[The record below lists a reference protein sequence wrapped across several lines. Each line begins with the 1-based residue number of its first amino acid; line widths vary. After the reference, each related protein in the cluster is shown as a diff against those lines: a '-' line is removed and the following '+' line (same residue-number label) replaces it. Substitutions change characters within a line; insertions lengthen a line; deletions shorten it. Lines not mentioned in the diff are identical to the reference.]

1 MARYRAIAS
10 VLKIF
15 VLVTMIALL
24 ASGQD
29 YRAKVQG
36 TVTDPTQAVV
46 VGAKVT
52 LTNVNTGISAVKETG
67 PDGHY
72 VFDLVE
78 PGTYSVAVEQTGFSR
93 FVQGDIRVQVR
104 GDVTV
109 NAVLAVGNV
118 SEAVTVAEQIS
129 SLQFNTSTMDLTVD
143 RKMLTDLPIL
153 ARNPFTLALL
163 DPAVVNR
170 YWTDRNPFYM
180 WSSSSIDVGVST
192 SGKNDLLLD
201 GAPLMMTNKGSYAP
215 PMDAVQEFT
224 VQQNSVDAESGNGA
238 GGVLSLS
245 LKSGTNDFHGTAYY
259 FGRNPALNAVADA
272 VAHQPNQ
279 VRNNI
284 WGGTLGNPIK
294 KNKLF
299 TFTSWEQWRTKT
311 PRENIETLPTSL
323 ERTGDFSKSL
333 NAQGGLRTVY
343 DPWTTVFN
351 AASSTA
357 TRTPFPNNIIPA
369 DRIDATAKRI
379 MQDVWQPNNPGDDIT
394 GVNNFK
400 ENYYL
405 GTNYWN
411 LSNRTDWN
419 INDKWRVFGR
429 YSQFRNT
436 IDETHSVQSPAIP
449 RWDGGA
455 MYALNIAG
463 DSVYMLRPNM
473 VLELS
478 GSYGSIHDD
487 YDDPTGKMS
496 EQTLA
501 SIWPNQWF
509 KPYTKDLTP
518 VYYPNMTVGDATFGH
533 GFWWVEHP
541 KNGSFRAKIGQNMGK
556 HDMKYGFEYRR
567 SFGYISYP
575 SPWSFNFGPE
585 LTANTFIEPNTA
597 LVGSPYATFLLG
609 ALGSDS
615 SASYIAPHEP
625 RVNAY
630 AGFFQDDIKLT
641 QRLTLNLG
649 LRYEYSGAMT
659 DANNRISRYLDLT
672 NPIPE
677 MQATPPVIPS
687 QVTAIANI
695 PYKWNGAWYFADG
708 NNPAVYQTSKAAFMP
723 RAGLAFK
730 LNDKTV
736 LRAGYARYVIPPSM
750 TQPFQSSMPIYGY
763 TASTTV
769 APVLQGIPGGV
780 LSDPFPSTNPLI
792 LPTGSS
798 LGRYQNLGASAT
810 WEAQNFLTGVSDR
823 VNFSIQRQLPLQFM
837 LDATYFLNLGY
848 NLPYTLQLNQMDP
861 QLSYTNKG
869 LLSQTVPNPFY
880 NYLTPTTFP
889 GQLRN
894 QKTVTI
900 GSLLT
905 PYPQYGSL
913 GQLNTPGVGD
923 HYQALQLRVQRQ
935 FSKGFSFLWTYNYN
949 RETTQNFF
957 NAPDQYANR
966 FTFIDSNNPRHRM
979 NIAGTYDLPFGK
991 GRMLLSQAHP
1001 LVNAILGGWSTSWIF
1016 TYNSGDFLRFGQ
1028 MNVSGNPAIDNPT
1041 RSRYFDTSVFSPPTP
1056 YTPRTN
1062 PWQYPGVTGP
1072 RYGNL
1077 DATLS
1082 KFFPLKGERLRL
1094 EFKMEAY
1101 NLSNSFMASDPNMSV
1116 YSSLFGRS
1124 TGQAN
1129 LGRQLQYTLR
1139 LHF

>member
-1 MARYRAIAS
+1 MHRYRSILSLLLLLLLCTASTQIAP
-10 VLKIF
+10 
-15 VLVTMIALL
+15 A
-24 ASGQD
+24 QD
-29 YRAKVQG
+29 YRARVQG
-36 TVTDPTQAVV
+36 LVTDSTQAVV

-52 LTNVNTGISAVKETG
+52 LTNINTGISAVRETR
-67 PDGHY
+67 PDGQY

-78 PGTYSVAVEQTGFSR
+78 PGTYSVSVELAGFNR
-93 FVQGDIRVQVR
+93 FVQENILVQVR
-104 GDVTV
+104 ADVTV
-109 NAVLAVGNV
+109 NAVLTVGNV
-118 SEAVTVAEQIS
+118 SEAVTVTEQVS
-129 SLQFNTSTMDLTVD
+129 TLQFNTSTMDLTVD

-180 WSSSSIDVGVST
+180 WSSSSIDVGGST

-224 VQQNSVDAESGNGA
+224 VQQNSVDAELGNGA

-245 LKSGTNDFHGTAYY
+245 LKSGTNDVHGTAYY
-259 FGRNPALNAVADA
+259 FGRNPALNAAA
-272 VAHQPNQ
+272 SAISHQPNQ
-279 VRNNI
+279 VRNHI
-284 WGGTLGNPIK
+284 WGGTVGNPIK

-311 PRENIETLPTSL
+311 PRENVITLPTSL
-323 ERTGDFSKSL
+323 ERTGDFSQSR
-333 NAQGGLRTVY
+333 NAAGGLRTIY
-343 DPWTTVFN
+343 DPWTTMFD

-357 TRTPFPNNIIPA
+357 TRMPFPNNVIPT
-369 DRIDATAKRI
+369 DRIDATAQRI

-400 ENYYL
+400 ESYYL

-419 INDKWRVFGR
+419 ISDKWRVFSR

-436 IDETHSVQSPAIP
+436 IDETHSLESPAIP

-455 MYALNIAG
+455 MYALNVAG

-473 VLELS
+473 VLEFS

-509 KPYTKDLTP
+509 KPYTKDLDP
-518 VYYPNMTVGDATFGH
+518 LYYPNMAVGDATFGH

-541 KNGSFRAKIGQNMGK
+541 KNASFKAKIGHNMGI
-556 HDMKYGFEYRR
+556 HDMKYGFEFRR

-575 SPWSFNFGPE
+575 NPWTFNFGSE
-585 LTANTFIEPNTA
+585 LTADTFIQPNTA
-597 LVGSPYATFLLG
+597 LSGSPYATFLLG

-615 SASYIAPHEP
+615 SASYISPHEP

-649 LRYEYSGAMT
+649 MRYEYSGAIT
-659 DANNRISRYLDLT
+659 DANNRISRYLDLS

-677 MQATPPVIPS
+677 MQATPPSIPAE
-687 QVTAIANI
+687 VTGISSI
-695 PYKWNGAWYFADG
+695 PYQWNGAWNFADG
-708 NNPAVYQTSKAAFMP
+708 GNPAIFRTNKLGFMP

-730 LNDKTV
+730 VNDKTV
-736 LRAGYARYVIPPSM
+736 LRVGYARYVIPVAM
-750 TQPFQSSMPIYGY
+750 TQPFQSSFPIYGY

-769 APVLQGIPGGV
+769 APTLQGVPGGK
-780 LSDPFPSTNPLI
+780 LTDPFPSTNPLI

-798 LGRYQNLGASAT
+798 LGRYQNLGASAN
-810 WEAQNFLTGVSDR
+810 WEAQDFLTGVSDR
-823 VNFSIQRQLPLQFM
+823 LNFSIQRQLPMQFY
-837 LDATYFLNLGY
+837 LDATYFLNLGH
-848 NLPYTLQLNQMDP
+848 NLPYTQQMNMMDP

-869 LLSQTVPNPFY
+869 LLDQSVPNPFY
-880 NYLTPTTFP
+880 QYLTPTTFP

-894 QKTVTI
+894 QQTVTA
-900 GSLLT
+900 GSLLKV
-905 PYPQYGSL
+905 YPQYGDL

-935 FSKGFSFLWTYNYN
+935 FSKGLSFLWTYNYN
-949 RETTQNFF
+949 RETTENFF

-966 FTFIDSNNPRHRM
+966 FTFIDSNNSRHRM
-979 NIAGTYDLPFGK
+979 NIAGTYELPLGS
-991 GRMLLSQAHP
+991 GRTWMSNP
-1001 LVNAILGGWSTSWIF
+1001 NPIVNAIFGGWSTSWIF
-1016 TYNSGDFLRFGQ
+1016 TYNSGAFLRFGQ
-1028 MNVSGNPAIDNPT
+1028 MNVSGDPAISNPT

-1056 YTPRTN
+1056 YTARMN
-1062 PWQYPGVTGP
+1062 PWQFPGVTGP
-1072 RYGNL
+1072 RFGNL

-1101 NLSNSFMASDPNMSV
+1101 NLSNSFMASNPNVDV

-1129 LGRQLQYTLR
+1129 QGRQMQYTLR